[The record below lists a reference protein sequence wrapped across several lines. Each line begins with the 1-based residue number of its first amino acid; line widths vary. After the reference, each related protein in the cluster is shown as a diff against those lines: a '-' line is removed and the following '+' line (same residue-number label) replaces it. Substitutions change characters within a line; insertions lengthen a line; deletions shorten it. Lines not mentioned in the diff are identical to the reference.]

1 LVSILLPI
9 RDAGGTLP
17 ACLASIRRQSFDGWE
32 CVVVDDGSRDG
43 GIGYARTLAAEDGR
57 FRIVASDGT
66 GLVAALDTGLGHC
79 RGVFVARMDGDDV
92 MRRTRLAEQ
101 VAALEAAPA
110 LAAVGSH
117 VRLFP
122 RDGLAPGRRAYE
134 RWLSSIDSPER
145 VRADAFVECP
155 IAHPTLMIRT
165 AVLRAF
171 GYRDCGWPEDYD
183 LVLRLLAG
191 GHEIGVV
198 PRRLLL
204 WRDHARRL
212 SRVSPTYALDRF
224 TACKAAFLA
233 ESFLAG
239 RERYVL
245 CGYGSTGRAL
255 FRALLARGKRP
266 SHVVELHPG
275 RLGNVIHGAPVIPPQ
290 ALRDLAGRRI
300 LVSVAHARPR
310 ADARTALTAMG
321 FRELRDFVCAA

>member
-1 LVSILLPI
+1 
-9 RDAGGTLP
+9 
-17 ACLASIRRQSFDGWE
+17 
-32 CVVVDDGSRDG
+32 
-43 GIGYARTLAAEDGR
+43 
-57 FRIVASDGT
+57 
-66 GLVAALDTGLGHC
+66 
-79 RGVFVARMDGDDV
+79 MDGDDI

-122 RDGLAPGRRAYE
+122 RDGVAAGRRTYE
-134 RWLSSIDSPER
+134 RWLSSIDSSER

-155 IAHPTLMIRT
+155 IAHPTLMIR
-165 AVLRAF
+165 AGVLRDF

-204 WRDHARRL
+204 WRDHAARL

-245 CGYGSTGRAL
+245 CGYGTTGRAL
-255 FRALLARGKRP
+255 LRALLERGKRP

-275 RLGNVIHGAPVIPPQ
+275 RLGNVIHGAPVVPPGV
-290 ALRDLAGRRI
+290 LRELPGHPI
-300 LVSVAHARPR
+300 VVSVAHAKPR
-310 ADARTALTAMG
+310 ADARAALVAMG